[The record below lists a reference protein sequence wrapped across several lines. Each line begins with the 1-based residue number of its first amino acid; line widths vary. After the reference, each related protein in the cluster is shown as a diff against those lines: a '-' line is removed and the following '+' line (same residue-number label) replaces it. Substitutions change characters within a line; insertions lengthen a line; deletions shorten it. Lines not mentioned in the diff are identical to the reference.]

1 MIVLDIVRYIISSIL
16 IACWNLEEEYMSKI
30 NGDEA
35 VFARNHREYMDYAV
49 EVGKLDP
56 RSQVTF
62 RSQQSWSGAE
72 KLLKENDDLPI
83 YFGVVG
89 EDSEVLYMA
98 YLRQVLI
105 NPVPDDE
112 KTTQFLQV
120 APPSTEEEGLWDG
133 KVKTLY
139 TISGCHLLENSFPMT
154 SLIKLSDNEPISP
167 NFNYSYSLV
176 KKKSETPSRNNLA
189 TDISEPASRI
199 ETRVN
204 RIIRDTSLIQNLKM
218 LHNGQ
223 CQLCNLRL
231 DLPDGSAYSEGHH
244 LQPLGKPHNG
254 PDVPENVLILCP
266 NCHALLDLAAI
277 HIDIANLKVNSQH
290 PIGQQFISYHNAKVQ
305 KKRVKQV

>member
-1 MIVLDIVRYIISSIL
+1 MH
-16 IACWNLEEEYMSKI
+16 KI

-35 VFARNHREYMDYAV
+35 VFARNHCEYMDYAV

-62 RSQQSWSGAE
+62 RSQQPWSGAG
-72 KLLKENDDLPI
+72 KLLKEHDDLPI

-89 EDSEVLYMA
+89 AGPEVLYKA

-105 NPVPDDE
+105 NPIPDDE
-112 KTTQFLQV
+112 KTIQFLQV
-120 APPSTEEEGLWDG
+120 APPSTENEGLWDG

-154 SLIKLSDNEPISP
+154 SLIKLSDDEPISP

-176 KKKSETPSRNNLA
+176 KKKSETPSRDSIA
-189 TDISEPASRI
+189 IDISEPVSRS
-199 ETRVN
+199 EARVN
-204 RIIRDTSLIQNLKM
+204 RIIRDTSLIQYLKR

-223 CQLCNLRL
+223 CQRCNFRL

-244 LQPLGKPHNG
+244 LQPLGRPHNG

-266 NCHALLDLAAI
+266 NCHALLDLAAT
-277 HIDIANLKVNSQH
+277 HIDIDDLRIHPQH
-290 PIGQQFISYHNAKVQ
+290 PIGQQFISYHNDYVQ
-305 KKRVKQV
+305 KKMPNNANEADVKKPSGLP